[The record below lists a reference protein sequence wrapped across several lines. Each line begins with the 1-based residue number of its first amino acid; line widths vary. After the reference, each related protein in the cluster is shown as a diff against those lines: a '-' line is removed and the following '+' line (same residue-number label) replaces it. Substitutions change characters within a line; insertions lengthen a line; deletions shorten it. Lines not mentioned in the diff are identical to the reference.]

1 MATCLERSNSTGVIG
16 LALRYSGS
24 TRFQAPSK
32 SPQRIAADQA
42 YCASCSLS
50 SLLPMLA
57 QPAASSTTAMASQQ
71 CFIIRIAFLLPGSGV
86 AARVATPRSS
96 RSEEHTSELQSLMR
110 ISYAVLCLKK
120 KNKNSKDTR
129 HYAIPT
135 HNNVQTPQ
143 TSTTQ
148 HT

>member
-50 SLLPMLA
+50 SLLSMLA
-57 QPAASSTTAMASQQ
+57 QPAASSTTALASQQ

-86 AARVATPRSS
+86 AARVATPPSS
-96 RSEEHTSELQSLMR
+96 
-110 ISYAVLCLKK
+110 VLER
-120 KNKNSKDTR
+120 DR
-129 HYAIPT
+129 HVACAAGGRAYRAGRASQPD
-135 HNNVQTPQ
+135 QRGCG
-143 TSTTQ
+143 
-148 HT
+148 

>member
-1 MATCLERSNSTGVIG
+1 MPTCLWRSNSTGVIG

-57 QPAASSTTAMASQQ
+57 QPAANSTTAMASQQ
-71 CFIIRIAFLLPGSGV
+71 CFIIRIALLLPGSGV

-96 RSEEHTSELQSLMR
+96 VLARDRDVACAAGGRYAAVGQRYRSHQGGACAPAFAQGGDETLPR
-110 ISYAVLCLKK
+110 FALCGMG
-120 KNKNSKDTR
+120 R
-129 HYAIPT
+129 A
-135 HNNVQTPQ
+135 
-143 TSTTQ
+143 
-148 HT
+148 

>member
-1 MATCLERSNSTGVIG
+1 MPTCLWRSNSTGVIG

-71 CFIIRIAFLLPGSGV
+71 CFIIRIALLLPGSGV
-86 AARVATPRSS
+86 AARRT
-96 RSEEHTSELQSLMR
+96 EEHTSELQSLMR
-110 ISYAVLCLKK
+110 ISYAVFCLKK
-120 KNKNSKDTR
+120 NK
-129 HYAIPT
+129 
-135 HNNVQTPQ
+135 QQ
-143 TSTTQ
+143 Q
-148 HT
+148 